1 MVEYSQVQA
10 KDQTLFNVVVL
21 CTYQWIKDQFLK
33 EQKGDIH
40 SETLIDIE
48 TSMWENSKKLVIY

>member
-1 MVEYSQVQA
+1 MYLSM
-10 KDQTLFNVVVL
+10 DF
-21 CTYQWIKDQFLK
+21 KDQFLK

-48 TSMWENSKKLVIY
+48 TLMWENFKKLVIYLKLTIYSSWNWDTAPEFW